1 MKCQIP
7 EIGWH
12 NRDPVF
18 SIDFQ
23 PKIDENLRLASG
35 GSGKD
40 HDHLLFIQTM
50 LKMKFNY
57 KQILT
62 Y

>member
-7 EIGWH
+7 EISWH

-23 PKIDENLRLASG
+23 PKIDEHLRLASAG
-35 GSGKD
+35 AGKQNIYIK
-40 HDHLLFIQTM
+40 L
-50 LKMKFNY
+50 
-57 KQILT
+57 
-62 Y
+62 